1 MTVLIRFENVLSD
14 DGYKL
19 YKLSTVQN
27 CMTSDALP
35 SEYLQSPNHFY
46 LQIEGCMSGTKKTRL
61 TVKSEDPCP
70 IGTYRHDIVIGSLV
84 SGEMKQWIINTCK
97 KGGEWL
103 HHYNLE
109 RWEGKQVTYCF

>member
-1 MTVLIRFENVLSD
+1 METKKVKKVKVTFRHEIFQGAKYYRCES
-14 DGYKL
+14 
-19 YKLSTVQN
+19 
-27 CMTSDALP
+27 
-35 SEYLQSPNHFY
+35 
-46 LQIEGCMSGTKKTRL
+46 IEGIKQNLESLLQYRA
-61 TVKSEDPCP
+61 CP